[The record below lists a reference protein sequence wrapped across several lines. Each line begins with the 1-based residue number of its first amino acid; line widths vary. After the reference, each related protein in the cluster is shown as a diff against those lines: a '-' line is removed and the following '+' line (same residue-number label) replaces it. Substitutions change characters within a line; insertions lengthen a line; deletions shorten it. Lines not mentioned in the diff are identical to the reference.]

1 MKKVQIDPATQRR
14 PTSRKQNRS
23 ARIKEQL
30 TQQVEVQVIPAK
42 ADMEGYERPKPRV
55 CAYCRVSTDMDTQ
68 ALSYELQV
76 QNYTEYITSK
86 RIKKSCPKIKI
97 IVTTSYTDPQALKDA
112 KAAGADSFWFK
123 DFSPIELLEVMD
135 RTVDGRCYWPEEAPD
150 VELGD
155 TTISALTETEK
166 EVLHN
171 LVECI
176 SLKKT
181 AEKMFVEE
189 STVKTHLKSIY
200 QKVGCA
206 NKTELLVL
214 AMQAKLVLPKKQEN

>member
-1 MKKVQIDPATQRR
+1 MTRVLIVD
-14 PTSRKQNRS
+14 
-23 ARIKEQL
+23 
-30 TQQVEVQVIPAK
+30 
-42 ADMEGYERPKPRV
+42 DERNIHK
-55 CAYCRVSTDMDTQ
+55 AYCADIQ
-68 ALSYELQV
+68 AAADRYELV
-76 QNYTEYITSK
+76 DTIVSAADAIMVCTAKHIDLVLMDINAAKNENGIEATK

-135 RTVDGRCYWPEEAPD
+135 RTVDGRCYWPQDAPD

>member
-1 MKKVQIDPATQRR
+1 MTRVLIVD
-14 PTSRKQNRS
+14 
-23 ARIKEQL
+23 
-30 TQQVEVQVIPAK
+30 
-42 ADMEGYERPKPRV
+42 DERNIHK
-55 CAYCRVSTDMDTQ
+55 AYCADIQTAADR
-68 ALSYELQV
+68 YELV
-76 QNYTEYITSK
+76 DTIVSAADAIMVCTAKHIDLVLMDINTAKNENGIEATR

-135 RTVDGRCYWPEEAPD
+135 RTIDGSCYWPQEAPD

-176 SLKKT
+176 SIKKM
-181 AEKMFVEE
+181 AEKC
-189 STVKTHLKSIY
+189 L
-200 QKVGCA
+200 
-206 NKTELLVL
+206 
-214 AMQAKLVLPKKQEN
+214 